1 MAQKVSVAISQ
12 AHPDVLASKHPC
24 KRNNSCTFVCHSILL
39 INLCHKRQATPERGR
54 GEASHSG
61 TVHSPMSTQQKAAA
75 AAAKLW
81 CSPCMTSILSSHY
94 PPPPLHSSFSVPLCC
109 SSVHSRNQNQV
120 VAVQRSLN
128 KYFSISIQRENFC
141 LAWLDT
147 EGKGRRQRG
156 AGGRQHLG
164 SSQRQREIVS
174 KSPCS
179 EMINQYAHANQLG
192 SHGLERKR
200 MNDNWRER
208 VWGLEGQLCGTWVM
222 LTQLGSSS
230 NCWRKM
236 N

>member
-12 AHPDVLASKHPC
+12 AHPDVLASKQPC

-39 INLCHKRQATPERGR
+39 INLCHKRQATPERSR

-75 AAAKLW
+75 AAAKPW

-94 PPPPLHSSFSVPLCC
+94 SPIPLCF

-147 EGKGRRQRG
+147 EGKGRRYT
-156 AGGRQHLG
+156 LG
-164 SSQRQREIVS
+164 TAR
-174 KSPCS
+174 
-179 EMINQYAHANQLG
+179 
-192 SHGLERKR
+192 
-200 MNDNWRER
+200 DNA
-208 VWGLEGQLCGTWVM
+208 
-222 LTQLGSSS
+222 
-230 NCWRKM
+230 K
-236 N
+236 